1 MKPTQPLDG
10 CETVGDAVCL
20 HEWVA
25 GLPVSVLA
33 DKPSRKPKGSSRGLT
48 PAAHRGLLMWLYY
61 ALREQPLT
69 LQAIGDM
76 IGFSSRQAWGLICRC
91 IRDGR
96 IVRDGELFRA
106 TGPLTE

>member
-1 MKPTQPLDG
+1 MPDDRLVG

-33 DKPSRKPKGSSRGLT
+33 QKPSRRPNGFTRGLT

-61 ALREQPLT
+61 ALRERPRT
-69 LQAIGDM
+69 LQDIGDM

-91 IRDGR
+91 IREGR
-96 IVRDGELFRA
+96 IVRDGELFRV
-106 TGPLTE
+106 TGPLVY